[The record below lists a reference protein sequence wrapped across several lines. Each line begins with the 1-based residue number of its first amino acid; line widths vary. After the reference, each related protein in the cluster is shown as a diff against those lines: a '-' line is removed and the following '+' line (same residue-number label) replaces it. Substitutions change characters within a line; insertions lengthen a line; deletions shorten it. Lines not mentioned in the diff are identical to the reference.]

1 VAFTTLFF
9 ADEICKCIFE
19 GVCGV
24 VERQIESSAR
34 MGSELH
40 LEVAGP
46 CGEETRELRFEC
58 GLEIFDRDFHFE
70 VALQNRANIG

>member
-1 VAFTTLFF
+1 
-9 ADEICKCIFE
+9 
-19 GVCGV
+19 
-24 VERQIESSAR
+24 
-34 MGSELH
+34 MGSELR

-46 CGEETRELRFEC
+46 CGQEIRELKFEC